1 MNLETFFQYL
11 LQGMVLGLPAAAT
24 PGPFQTYL
32 INQSLAKGWRQA
44 ATLAFIPLISDIP
57 AVLTITILL
66 NRLPENFLQ
75 IISIIGGLF
84 VLYMAWGLWRQWRTQ
99 GVNDTLV
106 TTNTH
111 WGDGA
116 YWRGL
121 LMNLL
126 SPGLYAFWA
135 LVSGPILVSALQES
149 WIYGAAFLVGFYC
162 TLIGGFLGIMI
173 IFDQAHRLGSRFV
186 RILMLISI
194 IVLIL
199 FGVFMLSKGV
209 I

>member
-1 MNLETFFQYL
+1 MA
-11 LQGMVLGLPAAAT
+11 LGLPAAAT

-32 INQSLAKGWRQA
+32 INQSLSKGWQQA
-44 ATLAFIPLISDIP
+44 APLAFIPLISDIP

-66 NRLPENFLQ
+66 NQLPENFLQ
-75 IISIIGGLF
+75 IISIIGGIF
-84 VLYMAWGLWRQWRTQ
+84 VLYMAWGLWRQWRIE
-99 GVNDTLV
+99 GVNDTLLKP
-106 TTNTH
+106 NTQVR
-111 WGDGA
+111 GA
-116 YWRGL
+116 YWHGL
-121 LMNLL
+121 IMNLL

>member
-1 MNLETFFQYL
+1 MNLETTFQYL
-11 LQGMVLGLPAAAT
+11 LQGMALGLPAAAT

-32 INQSLAKGWRQA
+32 INQSLSKGWRQA
-44 ATLAFIPLISDIP
+44 APLAFIPLISDIP

-66 NRLPENFLQ
+66 NQLPENFLQ
-75 IISIIGGLF
+75 IISVIGGLF

-99 GVNDTLV
+99 DVNNTLV
-106 TTNTH
+106 TANTVS
-111 WGDGA
+111 GGA

-121 LMNLL
+121 LVNLL

-135 LVSGPILVSALQES
+135 LVSGPILVSALQKS
-149 WIYGAAFLVGFYC
+149 WIYGAAFLLGFYC
-162 TLIGGFLGIMI
+162 TLIGGFLGIII

-194 IVLIL
+194 IVLVL
-199 FGVFMLSKGV
+199 FGVLMLSRGV